1 MTLREFIEQEI
12 REDHVF
18 DIEEFGTKL
27 EDIGWEDGEEIEL
40 KEFEDYLD
48 YNLDSAAIIH
58 NFGASSYLIYYK
70 ISIAYEEEEIE

>member
-1 MTLREFIEQEI
+1 MTLREFIEHEI
-12 REDHVF
+12 MENHVF

-48 YNLDSAAIIH
+48 YNLDYVAII
-58 NFGASSYLIYYK
+58 NYSEAPSYFYYK
-70 ISIAYEEEEIE
+70 ISIAYEGEEIE

>member
-18 DIEEFGTKL
+18 DIEEFGTNL
-27 EDIGWEDGEEIEL
+27 VYMEWEDGEEIDPE
-40 KEFEDYLD
+40 KFEDYLD

-58 NFGASSYLIYYK
+58 DFGANSYLVYYK
-70 ISIAYEEEEIE
+70 ISIAYEGKK